1 VVDISMNVARTRRNG
16 IRGLRLAAAVQCA
29 LLLAA
34 CNMDLYNNL
43 DQQDAN
49 EMVALLIR
57 HGIPTGRTV
66 DKNGHITVSVDERAF
81 AGAMRILDEN
91 ALPRKDFKTLGD
103 VFKMDG
109 IVPTRMQERAQMIF
123 AQSQQLE
130 RTISSIDG
138 VLSARVQLD
147 LPENDPLRQQSNPPV
162 AAVLVRYRA
171 DMPNK
176 NILEPQVKQLVAN
189 SVAGLSYDK
198 IAVALNEV
206 TTSEKTDSSD
216 PGLESFLGVWV
227 QRDSLSR
234 VVTVFYGLV
243 AMILALSGALGVIVW
258 RQRQLP
264 YPLKPP

>member
-1 VVDISMNVARTRRNG
+1 MDVAQTGRNG
-16 IRGLRLAAAVQCA
+16 IPGLNLAAAGLCA

-43 DQQDAN
+43 DQRDAN
-49 EMVALLIR
+49 AMVALLIR

-66 DKNGHITVSVDERAF
+66 DKNGRITVLVDERAF
-81 AGAMRILDEN
+81 AEAMRILDEN
-91 ALPRKDFKTLGD
+91 SLPRKDFKTLGD

-109 IVPTRMQERAQMIF
+109 IVPTRMQERAQMIY
-123 AQSQQLE
+123 AQSQELE
-130 RTISSIDG
+130 RTISGIDG

-176 NILEPQVKQLVAN
+176 NLLEPQVKQLVAN
-189 SVAGLSYDK
+189 SIAGLSYDK

-206 TTSEKTDSSD
+206 ATSEKTDSFD
-216 PGLESFLGVWV
+216 PGLEPFLGMWV

-234 VVTVFYGLV
+234 VVTVFYSLV
-243 AMILALSGALGVIVW
+243 AMVVALAGALGVILW

-264 YPLKPP
+264 YRLK